1 MTNFASI
8 IKRCEE
14 ANGSGTKKIIQ
25 DALRECDDL
34 AIRLIHAAM
43 DPYRVY
49 GVRKYDAPKT
59 VREEENRYD
68 VLFALL
74 DNLVER
80 KITGNAAQDSITAVL
95 AGFSEEEGQ
104 YISRIFD
111 KDLRAG
117 FSADTFNKIFPKNKI
132 PTFDVMLADVYETD
146 EEVKAN
152 VKFPCIAEAKY
163 DGERTIAVVT
173 QKGVTYYSRSGK
185 EAKHVDGLFDN
196 DLQDMRATVGYDIV
210 VDGERYASNFTETM
224 NAKKSGKSEAK
235 ENLRFYAFYLMSLE
249 DWRNQKSR
257 HSMEESRKWL
267 TEVIKASNCQKVL
280 LSKGIYAQTAD
291 DAEKFYR
298 DMVSEGFEG
307 LILKQLDAKY
317 EWDRSSNWIKWKP
330 FFDADARVIGFYTGR
345 EKTRLENTLGGII
358 VAGYTED
365 GTYFET
371 NVGSGFS
378 DDLRYE
384 IWNNQEKYLG
394 TTAVI
399 KYQEVSRAKNKDVA
413 SLRFPTFERFRDDK
427 IVEIKE

>member
-1 MTNFASI
+1 
-8 IKRCEE
+8 
-14 ANGSGTKKIIQ
+14 
-25 DALRECDDL
+25 
-34 AIRLIHAAM
+34 
-43 DPYRVY
+43 
-49 GVRKYDAPKT
+49 
-59 VREEENRYD
+59 
-68 VLFALL
+68 
-74 DNLVER
+74 
-80 KITGNAAQDSITAVL
+80 
-95 AGFSEEEGQ
+95 
-104 YISRIFD
+104 
-111 KDLRAG
+111 
-117 FSADTFNKIFPKNKI
+117 
-132 PTFDVMLADVYETD
+132 
-146 EEVKAN
+146 
-152 VKFPCIAEAKY
+152 
-163 DGERTIAVVT
+163 
-173 QKGVTYYSRSGK
+173 
-185 EAKHVDGLFDN
+185 
-196 DLQDMRATVGYDIV
+196 
-210 VDGERYASNFTETM
+210 M

-257 HSMEESRKWL
+257 HTMDESRKWL

-298 DMVSEGFEG
+298 DMVGEGFEG

-330 FFDADARVIGFYTGR
+330 FFDADARVIGFYAGR
-345 EKTRLENTLGGII
+345 EKTRLENTLGRII

-378 DDLRYE
+378 DDLRDD

-399 KYQEVSRAKNKDVA
+399 KYQEVSRAKNKEVA
-413 SLRFPTFERFRDDK
+413 SLRFPTLERFRDDK

>member
-14 ANGSGTKKIIQ
+14 ANGAGTKKIIQ
-25 DALRECDDL
+25 EALCECDDL

-49 GVRKYDAPKT
+49 GVRKYDAPQI
-59 VREEENRYD
+59 VGEQDDRYD
-68 VLFALL
+68 VLFWLL
-74 DNLVER
+74 HNLAER
-80 KITGNAAQDSITAVL
+80 KLTGNAAQDEVTKTLSIF
-95 AGFSEEEGQ
+95 GDFERE
-104 YISRIFD
+104 YIARIFD

-257 HSMEESRKWL
+257 HTMDESRKWL

-298 DMVSEGFEG
+298 EMVGEGFEG

-330 FFDADARVIGFYTGR
+330 FFDADARVIGFYAGR

-378 DDLRYE
+378 DDLRNE

-399 KYQEVSRAKNKDVA
+399 KYQEVSRAKNKEVA
-413 SLRFPTFERFRDDK
+413 SLRFPTLERFRDDK
-427 IVEIKE
+427 IVEIEE

>member
-1 MTNFASI
+1 MSNFASI

-14 ANGSGTKKIIQ
+14 AEGAGTKKIIQ
-25 DALRECDDL
+25 EALRECDET
-34 AIRLIHAAM
+34 AIKLIHAAM
-43 DPYRVY
+43 NPYRVY
-49 GVRKYDAPKT
+49 GVRKYDAPT
-59 VREEENRYD
+59 TSNSEENRYE
-68 VLFALL
+68 VLFVLL

-80 KITGNAAQDSITAVL
+80 KLTGNAAQDAVTGTL
-95 AGFSEEEGQ
+95 AGFGPEEQ
-104 YISRIFD
+104 PYIARIFD

-117 FSADTFNKIFPKNKI
+117 FSADTFNKIFPKNPI

-196 DLQDMRATVGYDIV
+196 DLQDMRATVGKDIV

-224 NAKKSGKSEAK
+224 NAKKSGNKEAK
-235 ENLRFYAFYLMSLE
+235 DNLRFYAFFLMTLE
-249 DWRNQKSR
+249 DWKNNTPR
-257 HSMEESRKWL
+257 HTMQESRQWL
-267 TEVIKASNCQKVL
+267 ADVIKASNCQKVQ
-280 LSKGIYAQTAD
+280 LSKGILAETPEA
-291 DAEKFYR
+291 AEKFYR
-298 DMVSEGFEG
+298 EMVAEGFEG
-307 LILKQLDAKY
+307 LILKQLTATY

-330 FFDADARVIGFYTGR
+330 FFDADARIVGFYPGR
-345 EKTRLENTLGGII
+345 EKSRLENTLGGIE
-358 VAGYTED
+358 VAGYLED

-371 NVGSGFS
+371 NVGSGFP
-378 DDLRYE
+378 DDLRDE
-384 IWNNQEKYLG
+384 IWNNKEKYLG
-394 TTAVI
+394 VTAVI

-413 SLRFPTFERFRDDK
+413 SLRFPTLERFRYDK

>member
-14 ANGSGTKKIIQ
+14 AQGAGTKKIIQ

-49 GVRKYDAPKT
+49 GVRKYDAPQ
-59 VREEENRYD
+59 VAREEENRFD
-68 VLFALL
+68 VLFLLL
-74 DNLVER
+74 DNLAER
-80 KITGNAAQDSITAVL
+80 KLTGNAAQDAVTAAL
-95 AGFSEEEGQ
+95 AGFGDFERE
-104 YISRIFD
+104 YIARIFD

-257 HSMEESRKWL
+257 HTMDESRKWL

-298 DMVSEGFEG
+298 DMVGEGFEG

-330 FFDADARVIGFYTGR
+330 FFDADARVIGFYAGR

-378 DDLRYE
+378 DDIRDE

-399 KYQEVSRAKNKDVA
+399 KYQEVSRAKNKEVA
-413 SLRFPTFERFRDDK
+413 SLRFPTLERFRDDK